1 MASGTR
7 EKFLRTTAQLLRE
20 RGVAS
25 TGMLDVVAASGAPKG
40 SLYFHFPGGKEQ
52 LVSEALQ
59 QTGAETCELMKM
71 ALDASK
77 SAKTGLENIF
87 QFLSAELVGSGF
99 VVGCP
104 MGTVAAEAPN
114 LPQVRDRLGEIV
126 VAWHAVIKARL
137 VKAGA
142 KPARADDLAELFLSI
157 VEGAIVVAK
166 ARRSTRSL
174 EVARKEIARLLKNE
188 GLT

>member
-1 MASGTR
+1 MATDTR
-7 EKFLRTTAQLLRE
+7 ERLLRTTAQLLRE

-52 LVSEALQ
+52 LVAEALQ
-59 QTGAETCELMKM
+59 QTGADMCELMKM
-71 ALDASK
+71 ALDSSK
-77 SAKTGLENIF
+77 SAKTGLANIF
-87 QFLSAELVGSGF
+87 AFLSAELASSSF
-99 VVGCP
+99 KVGCP
-104 MGTVAAEAPN
+104 MGTVAAEAPD
-114 LPQVRDRLGEIV
+114 LPQVRERLGEIV
-126 VAWHAVIKARL
+126 VMWHSVVKNRL
-137 VKAGA
+137 IKAGA

-174 EVARKEIARLLKNE
+174 EVAQKEIARLLKNE

>member
-1 MASGTR
+1 MASDTR
-7 EKFLRTTAQLLRE
+7 ERFLRATARLVRE

-52 LVSEALQ
+52 LIAEALQ
-59 QTGAETCELMKM
+59 QTGNETCTLMKM
-71 ALDASK
+71 ALDSSK
-77 SAKTGLENIF
+77 TAKVGLENIF
-87 QFLSAELVGSGF
+87 AFLGSELESSNF
-99 VVGCP
+99 TVGCP
-104 MGTVAAEAPN
+104 MGTVAAEAPA
-114 LPQVRDRLGEIV
+114 LPRVRDELRAIV
-126 VAWHAVIKARL
+126 SGWHAVIKSRL
-137 VKAGA
+137 IAAGA

-166 ARRSTRSL
+166 ARRSKRSL
-174 EVARKEIARLLKNE
+174 EVARKEIARLLKTE